1 MFIIEGVTPSWLLW
15 NKWNLLLTNRIRP
28 IKNNVKEAQ
37 INILWPVW
45 QTKGKNEGSET
56 RQSATSDIPCP
67 VGATYITITVCL
79 WDRGKQENMDLFKQ
93 NSLSTSKKFEETNCY
108 LPTGCPNILRG
119 CASLSSQKEKQ
130 IVSILNQSDWD
141 TSSPPCLEILK

>member
-56 RQSATSDIPCP
+56 RQSATGDIPRP
-67 VGATYITITVCL
+67 VGATYITIILCL
-79 WDRGKQENMDLFKQ
+79 CDRRKQKNVDLFKQ
-93 NSLSTSKKFEETNCY
+93 NSLSTSQKFEETNCC
-108 LPTGCPNILRG
+108 LRTGCPNMIRG
-119 CASLSSQKEKQ
+119 YASLSSQKSKQ

-141 TSSPPCLEILK
+141 SSSPPCLEILK

>member
-56 RQSATSDIPCP
+56 RQSATGDIPCP

-79 WDRGKQENMDLFKQ
+79 CDRGKQENIDQFKQ
-93 NSLSTSKKFEETNCY
+93 NSLITSQKFEETNCY
-108 LPTGCPNILRG
+108 LRTGCPNILRG
-119 CASLSSQKEKQ
+119 CASLSSQKSKQ